1 MVIWPQ
7 FITNVAEIIASQ
19 SFKDRGSI
27 QNEPIRIGTQ
37 NLDGEPIRLGVDI
50 PYVPF
55 VTPSGRRDWGQALAA
70 EYISAVSKSQ
80 TPVGA
85 MHVTNPAADFALK
98 EAYGEAF
105 EILLRDGDLDFLDT
119 KDADGNIIK
128 VGKESSE
135 AFADLCP
142 DPIEIPDPI
151 EEEKKRKKAFNAF
164 LEKYKDQTSPWK
176 LHEFMFSEFHC
187 IEDGQPQDEI
197 EKLIA
202 TKLIREFEAIIPTN
216 KKIEFYDWILRL
228 GSLYYA
234 GETFNFYYGTFRSR
248 AIGAYPFFNVSNRAK
263 ADIITAGYDWQALV
277 NNVSQLVIDSI
288 SISFPIYTEQQLNG
302 NRAVYDVD
310 GNFTG
315 YEDVYIDVDVE
326 NIYKRIQNGIKS
338 EMIVPWPYTDPDK
351 QECPLSKLKI
361 QVSYTVDNTR
371 PKLLTNEVIALFTY
385 TDRKKNYNPYNWNSD
400 SNNYLKH
407 IYYDKKSAWIKT
419 NYEDIEYKRKWN
431 GIPSSV
437 SGNST
442 LEQLASKLP
451 SANAGTQ
458 FKNVVQNAV
467 DAKKAADICDE
478 NETDPVIDY
487 IYPSGDPYEK
497 IAEATIA
504 YWYAHLVQPFAPSTS
519 MPPALIPP
527 PLGGIYVPVYYGG
540 MKRLAKG
547 IRRALN
553 SGKTYDKIPA
563 TQPPAIT
570 IATALAAVYAKHLL
584 EFKLIYL
591 GGIPTPGPPI
601 PMVGFVP
608 LIF

>member
-1 MVIWPQ
+1 MPALWPQ
-7 FITNVAEIIASQ
+7 FITNVSTSIAGQ
-19 SFKDRGSI
+19 EFKNPGAIAND
-27 QNEPIRIGTQ
+27 PPRIGSE
-37 NLDGEPIRLGVDI
+37 NNPNFGVDYI
-50 PYVPF
+50 PL
-55 VTPSGRRDWGQALAA
+55 VTPSGRRDFGEMVAK
-70 EYISAVSKSQ
+70 EYISAIKTAQ
-80 TPVGA
+80 TPLGA
-85 MHVTNPAADFALK
+85 THASNPAADQALIL
-98 EAYGEAF
+98 AYGEAF
-105 EILLRDGDLDFLDT
+105 ERLYRDGDLDLIDT

-135 AFADLCP
+135 AFEDLCP
-142 DPIEIPDPI
+142 DPIEVPDPI
-151 EEEKKRKKAFNAF
+151 EEEKKRKKRFNAF

-176 LHEFMFSEFHC
+176 LHKFMFSEFHC

-202 TKLIREFEAIIPTN
+202 TKLIREFEAIIPIN

-234 GETFNFYYGTFRSR
+234 GETLNFYYSTFRSR
-248 AIGAYPFFNVSNRAK
+248 AIGAYPFFNVSNRAR
-263 ADIITAGYDWQALV
+263 ADIIAAGYDWQTLV

-288 SISFPIYTEQQLNG
+288 SISFPIYTERQSNG
-302 NRAVYDVD
+302 RRAIY
-310 GNFTG
+310 GANGIIIG

-385 TDRKKNYNPYNWNSD
+385 TDRKNNVNPYNWKSD

-451 SANAGTQ
+451 SANAGTL
-458 FKNVVQNAV
+458 FKFNIQYAI
-467 DAKKAADICDE
+467 DAKAVADECDA
-478 NETDPVIDY
+478 NEIKPDIDY
-487 IYPSGDPYEK
+487 DYPSGDPYEEL
-497 IAEATIA
+497 AAATIT
-504 YWYAHLVQPFAPSTS
+504 YWYSHLIQPFKP
-519 MPPALIPP
+519 MPAMLPALVSQ
-527 PLGGIYVPVYYGG
+527 PLGGIYIPIYYGSRT
-540 MKRLAKG
+540 RLAKG
-547 IRRALN
+547 LRRALN
-553 SGKTYDKIPA
+553 SGKSFDKVPA
-563 TQPPAIT
+563 TQPPAVT
-570 IATALAAVYAKHLL
+570 IATALAAVYALHLL

-591 GGIPTPGPPI
+591 GGIPVPLVPFV

-608 LIF
+608 LAF